1 MFWNGRTAIDGFS
14 GRAGAAG
21 FTRRAAARAF
31 PRTCPRQEMGA
42 ARAGDVLEFLLAEID
57 EGLVEPV
64 ARLPPGVLR
73 NEDAAGLADPFEA
86 RCDIDAVAHEVAVV
100 SSTTSPRWTP
110 IRNSMRRSSERPALR
125 SRRPSW
131 TSIAH
136 RTASTTLRN
145 STRIPS
151 PVRLTI
157 RPMMGSDGRIDQIAV
172 QRPEP
177 RQRALLVEARKPAEA
192 DHVGGQDRGELSRL
206 GHEPVPR
213 SRHDPSTRLPAPG
226 DAIRATC

>member
-1 MFWNGRTAIDGFS
+1 MSSTIPSARGGRRLALSREPF
-14 GRAGAAG
+14 R
-21 FTRRAAARAF
+21 
-31 PRTCPRQEMGA
+31 RQETGA
-42 ARAGDVLEFLLAEID
+42 DRAGDILEFLLAEVD
-57 EGLVEPV
+57 ESLVEPV
-64 ARLPPGVLR
+64 ARQAPGVLR

-86 RCDIDAVAHEVAVV
+86 RCDIDAVAHEVAVAFLRDV
-100 SSTTSPRWTP
+100 SNMYADPEFDASFQREAGVALAQALLDLDCTP
-110 IRNSMRRSSERPALR
+110 HRVNDAAELHENSVAGALDD
-125 SRRPSW
+125 P
-131 TSIAH
+131 
-136 RTASTTLRN
+136 
-145 STRIPS
+145 
-151 PVRLTI
+151 
-157 RPMMGSDGRIDQIAV
+157 PMMGSDGRIDQIPV